1 MLIGD
6 DTGFEKKGD
15 RSAGVQLQYT
25 GTVTAKSQID
35 GAGIVE
41 IEFRATN
48 DQGDHVSGTAVV
60 GLPLKT
66 ATA

>member
-1 MLIGD
+1 MVRKVAIRLGVPAY
-6 DTGFEKKGD
+6 
-15 RSAGVQLQYT
+15 AGSQLQYT
-25 GTVTAKSQID
+25 GTVTAKSQLD
-35 GAGIVE
+35 GEGIVE

-48 DQGDHVSGTAVV
+48 DQGDHVSGTAAV